1 MKLARHQRP
10 TEDRRW
16 EAAEAEEHPRRRC
29 TQLEGEDPRLGRAA
43 PTTPR
48 RGGPRERGRAQMIVV
63 MQGGRHLETAS
74 SEAAPELEHPSWRR
88 GCNAQGRR
96 GPSGMRREVARH
108 REEANPVPQKGWRRC
123 AGGSAPSPPLGHA
136 IELGIMLT
144 CHRTQAARPM
154 ETERGMDARAR
165 LVHLRQLK
173 TIKCTYTRRA

>member
-48 RGGPRERGRAQMIVV
+48 RGGLRERGRAQMIVV
-63 MQGGRHLETAS
+63 MQGGRHLETAN

-88 GCNAQGRR
+88 GCNAQRRR
-96 GPSGMRREVARH
+96 GTSGMRREVARH

-123 AGGSAPSPPLGHA
+123 AGGSAPEQPP
-136 IELGIMLT
+136 
-144 CHRTQAARPM
+144 
-154 ETERGMDARAR
+154 R
-165 LVHLRQLK
+165 LVKELREVQ
-173 TIKCTYTRRA
+173 TCQPA